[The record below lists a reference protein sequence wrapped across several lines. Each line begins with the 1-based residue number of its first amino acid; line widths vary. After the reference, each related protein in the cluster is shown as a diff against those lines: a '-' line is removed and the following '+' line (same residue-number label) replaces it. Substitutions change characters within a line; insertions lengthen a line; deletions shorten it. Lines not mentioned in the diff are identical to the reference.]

1 MEDRKLFVNNKIY
14 YFITEAVVG
23 LCLMGIEMSASRL
36 ISVYFSSSQVVWT
49 LIIGVIMIA
58 MAIGNYWGGKQADK
72 KPSYL
77 RLYLELLFAGVYII
91 LIPFV
96 GKYIIVGVSLL
107 LATFITT
114 NLVVWAALFSCLIL
128 FVPPLLFLG
137 KVTPSLIKYA
147 MGEKVSGKVIG
158 LLEALNTIG
167 SILGTFLPT
176 FLTIPFIGTSNSFV
190 LFGGLIAVI
199 GLIYAITTLVDN
211 FKNRPKMSKEEVKS
225 LSKEERKEHNR
236 IYKTVAK
243 VAVYS
248 SLFIAGLVL
257 SVNAPFGLWDDRTT
271 IKETESTYNY
281 LKVYRQG
288 KGVYLSTNILFGVQS
303 KINDDDSLTG
313 MYYDYLLASKY
324 LVKDKPEVLIL
335 GNGTGTYATMMKNYM
350 ELDCNITAVEID
362 SKIIDLSYEYF
373 HMNPTVNVVCD
384 DGRNF
389 LARTNNMY
397 DIILVDA
404 YSSISAPFHMTTVEF
419 FSLVHNHLNTDGLM
433 MMNINMHNDHPGSM
447 SHCLCDTA
455 LSVFGNLYAVKVPN
469 ATGLE
474 VFSYKGNK
482 DVKEELSNVYI
493 DNPDYANF
501 MSYSDMVNSMYRYY
515 DTGYRLYDDTAD
527 IEMRSMRALDEIV
540 QAELAYYIEILKTQ
554 GIWGLIQAIM

>member
-1 MEDRKLFVNNKIY
+1 MEKKPLFIHNKIY
-14 YFITEAVVG
+14 YFITEALVG

-77 RLYLELLFAGVYII
+77 RLYLELSFAGVYIV

-96 GKYIIVGVSLL
+96 GKYVIVGVSVFFAL
-107 LATFITT
+107 FITH
-114 NLVVWAALFSCLIL
+114 NLVIWAALFSCIIL

-158 LLEALNTIG
+158 LLEALNTVG

-190 LFGGLIAVI
+190 LFGGLIALI
-199 GLIYAITTLVDN
+199 GLIYVITSYIEI
-211 FKNRPKMSKEEVKS
+211 FKNRPNKEVVVEEPDKTQK
-225 LSKEERKEHNR
+225 KEKRR
-236 IYKTVAK
+236 FIRSIILTG
-243 VAVYS
+243 VYS
-248 SLFIAGLVL
+248 TLLIVGMVFSI
-257 SVNAPFGLWDDRTT
+257 NAPFSLWEEKGT

-281 LKVYRQG
+281 LKVYRE
-288 KGVYLSTNILFGVQS
+288 KNATYLSTNILFGVQS
-303 KINDDDSLTG
+303 IIRDDDSLTG
-313 MYYDYLLASKY
+313 MYYDYLLSSKY
-324 LVKDKPEVLIL
+324 LVKENPEILIL

-350 ELDCNITAVEID
+350 NVDCNITAVEID
-362 SKIIDLSYEYF
+362 QKIINLSYEYF
-373 HMNPTVNVVCD
+373 HMNPTVDVICD

-419 FSLVHNHLNTDGLM
+419 FSLVKNHLNPDGLM
-433 MMNINMHNDHPGSM
+433 MMNINMHSDTPGSM
-447 SHCLCDTA
+447 SHTLCDTA
-455 LSVFGNLYAVKVPN
+455 ISVFDNLYTIPMG
-469 ATGLE
+469 TGVE
-474 VFSYKGNK
+474 VFSYNGNK
-482 DVKEELSNVYI
+482 KIIETLETVIPERS
-493 DNPDYANF
+493 DYQQVLDLLLDTEKGLRK
-501 MSYSDMVNSMYRYY
+501 YE
-515 DTGYRLYDDTAD
+515 DTGYRLYDDNAD
-527 IEMRSMRALDEIV
+527 IEMRSMNALDELIMN
-540 QAELAYYIEILKTQ
+540 LLGDYIRILKEQ
-554 GIWGLIQAIM
+554 GISGLINSLM